1 MLLSFVKFQVKPIN
15 VDGIGKRLAIIL
27 DFWILQGSVATQ
39 LRWGGRRCNS

>member
-15 VDGIGKRLAIIL
+15 FNGMSKSSAVIL

-39 LRWGGRRCNS
+39 LVTVRWKTL